1 MIATPTNE
9 NKGKHILVVDDN
21 ATNRLVLNHKLSKMG
36 FLVSCVENG
45 KKALEFVRQYKPD
58 LIVMDLSMPVMD
70 GMEATQQIRKIDSD
84 ISSVP
89 IVGFSAHNYV
99 EIRQK
104 CFDVGMDD
112 FLCKPVDDK
121 KMLAKLNDLLTQRI

>member
-1 MIATPTNE
+1 MTAPLPNE
-9 NKGKHILVVDDN
+9 NMGKQILVVDDN
-21 ATNRLVLNHKLSKMG
+21 GTNRLVLDHKLSKMG

-45 KKALEFVRQYKPD
+45 KEALEFLRQYSAD
-58 LIVMDLSMPVMD
+58 VIVMDVSMPVMD
-70 GMEATQQIRKIDSD
+70 GLEATQQIRKIGSE

-89 IVGFSAHNYV
+89 ILGFSAHNHA

-104 CFDVGMDD
+104 CFDAGMDD

-121 KMLAKLNDLLTQRI
+121 QMLAKLRAFFS

>member
-1 MIATPTNE
+1 MTAPPPNE

-36 FLVSCVENG
+36 FLVSCVVNG
-45 KKALEFVRQYKPD
+45 KKALEFVRQHKPD
-58 LIVMDLSMPVMD
+58 LVVMDLSMPVMD
-70 GMEATQQIRKIDSD
+70 GMEATQRIRKIGSE

-89 IVGFSAHNYV
+89 IVGFSAHNYD

-104 CFDVGMDD
+104 CLDVGMDD

-121 KMLAKLNDLLTQRI
+121 KMLAKLNA